1 MLNNTSLFEKYL
13 CQIDQKLNNF
23 ELLKKSYTKDQLETD
38 KILQRKLDQ
47 IYESGIV
54 F

>member
-1 MLNNTSLFEKYL
+1 MLNNTSLLKKYL
-13 CQIDQKLNNF
+13 SQIDQKLNNF
-23 ELLKKSYTKDQLETD
+23 ELLKKSYTKEQLEAD
-38 KILQRKLDQ
+38 KILQSKLDQ